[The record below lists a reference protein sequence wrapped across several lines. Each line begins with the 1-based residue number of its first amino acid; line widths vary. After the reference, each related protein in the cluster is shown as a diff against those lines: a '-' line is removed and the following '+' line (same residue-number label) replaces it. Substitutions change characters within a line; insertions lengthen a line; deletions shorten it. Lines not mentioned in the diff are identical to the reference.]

1 MKENSN
7 SKNINNISESK
18 DIDKTEKYCMKEE
31 LSKDIDKTKQYCLKE
46 ELSKDIDKTKQ
57 YYSKEELS
65 SKLKNVSEDI
75 EILDYLSS
83 GRRSNVYHISISSKN
98 KNDKKDAIMKLLIDK
113 RNLRDNEINI
123 SEKLKNKN
131 IICCDTHSFLDDQRK
146 SPFLIMEYAKYG
158 NLRNFKQKVLKRA
171 YFSESLICYLA
182 YQILNGIKYMHI
194 CKVAHMDL
202 KPQNIVIDQYLNAKI
217 VDFSTS
223 LIYKKEKPED
233 YIKFPYVGTSKYM
246 SPEILKSD
254 TIKVKDLNKV
264 DLYSFGVI
272 LYNLA
277 FAKYPYGLEKEDSH
291 DYNIILEK
299 IETNELTFPNT
310 EGYSSYFLDFLSKLL
325 EKDIERRIS
334 MSDALNHYWINGG
347 RLLLDEQEKLFND
360 EKFLSYLLSDYISD
374 FNTYISKAN
383 KVKI

>member
-1 MKENSN
+1 
-7 SKNINNISESK
+7 
-18 DIDKTEKYCMKEE
+18 
-31 LSKDIDKTKQYCLKE
+31 
-46 ELSKDIDKTKQ
+46 
-57 YYSKEELS
+57 
-65 SKLKNVSEDI
+65 
-75 EILDYLSS
+75 
-83 GRRSNVYHISISSKN
+83 
-98 KNDKKDAIMKLLIDK
+98 
-113 RNLRDNEINI
+113 
-123 SEKLKNKN
+123 
-131 IICCDTHSFLDDQRK
+131 
-146 SPFLIMEYAKYG
+146 
-158 NLRNFKQKVLKRA
+158 
-171 YFSESLICYLA
+171 
-182 YQILNGIKYMHI
+182 MHI
-194 CKVAHMDL
+194 CKVAHMNL
-202 KPQNIVIDQYLNAKI
+202 KPQNIVIDEFLTAKI

-223 LIYKKEKPED
+223 LIYKNKKPED
-233 YIKFPYVGTSKYM
+233 YIKLPIVELIKNKSI

-254 TIKVKDLNKV
+254 KIKVKDLNKV

-291 DYNIILEK
+291 NYKIILEK

-310 EGYSSYFLDFLSKLL
+310 EDYSSYFLDFLSKLL

-374 FNTYISKAN
+374 FNTYIRKAN

>member
-1 MKENSN
+1 MNENTHN
-7 SKNINNISESK
+7 ININNISESK

-31 LSKDIDKTKQYCLKE
+31 LSKDIDKTKQYCLKK

-65 SKLKNVSEDI
+65 SKLKNEFEDI
-75 EILDYLSS
+75 EILDCLNSR
-83 GRRSNVYHISISSKN
+83 RRSNVYHISISSKN
-98 KNDKKDAIMKLLIDK
+98 KNDKKDAILKLLIDK

-123 SEKLKNKN
+123 SKKLKNKN
-131 IICCDTHSFLDDQRK
+131 IICCYPHPFLDDQGE

-158 NLRNFKQKVLKRA
+158 NLRNFQQKVLKRA

>member
-1 MKENSN
+1 MNEKSN
-7 SKNINNISESK
+7 NINLNNISESK

-31 LSKDIDKTKQYCLKE
+31 LSKDIDKTKNYCLKE

-57 YYSKEELS
+57 IYSKEELS

-75 EILDYLSS
+75 EILDCLNS

-113 RNLRDNEINI
+113 RNLRGNDIKI

-131 IICCDTHSFLDDQRK
+131 IICCYTHLFLDQGK
-146 SPFLIMEYAKYG
+146 SLFLIMEYAKYG
-158 NLRNFKQKVLKRA
+158 NLRNFNEKVLKPT

-194 CKVAHMDL
+194 CKVAHMNL
-202 KPQNIVIDQYLNAKI
+202 KPQNIVIDEFLTAKI

-223 LIYKKEKPED
+223 LIYKNKKPED
-233 YIKFPYVGTSKYM
+233 YIKLPFVGTNFYM

-254 TIKVKDLNKV
+254 KIKVKDLNKV

-277 FAKYPYGLEKEDSH
+277 FAKYPYGLEKEDSL

-310 EGYSSYFLDFLSKLL
+310 EDYSSYFLDFLSKLL
-325 EKDIERRIS
+325 EKDIEKRMS
-334 MSDALNHYWINGG
+334 MSDALNNYWINGG

-374 FNTYISKAN
+374 FNTYIRKAN

>member
-1 MKENSN
+1 MKTN
-7 SKNINNISESK
+7 NINLNNISESK
-18 DIDKTEKYCMKEE
+18 DIDKTKK
-31 LSKDIDKTKQYCLKE
+31 YCLKE

-75 EILDYLSS
+75 EILDCLNS

-98 KNDKKDAIMKLLIDK
+98 KNDKKDAILKLLIDK

-131 IICCDTHSFLDDQRK
+131 IICCYTHSFLDKGK
-146 SPFLIMEYAKYG
+146 SSFLIMEYAKYG
-158 NLRNFKQKVLKRA
+158 NLRNFQQKVLKRA